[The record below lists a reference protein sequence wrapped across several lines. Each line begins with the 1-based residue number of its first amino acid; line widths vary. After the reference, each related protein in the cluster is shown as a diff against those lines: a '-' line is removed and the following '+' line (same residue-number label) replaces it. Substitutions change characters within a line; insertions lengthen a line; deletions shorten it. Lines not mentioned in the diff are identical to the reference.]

1 MGGAVGSCC
10 VACGVVCCV
19 CFCCF
24 VVFASAGSSFFTNI
38 INVGAGVVA
47 GTTQI
52 TVIGDVANIVANV
65 TTSPLAVIW
74 VVGVVVCWTGPLVVV
89 SGRAVAL
96 VFFYFAFAGG
106 VLYFY
111 YPMYK

>member
-1 MGGAVGSCC
+1 
-10 VACGVVCCV
+10 
-19 CFCCF
+19 
-24 VVFASAGSSFFTNI
+24 VFASVGSSFFTNI